1 MEKINSQEQNN
12 ELILN
17 AREAEVVHPQKGQ
30 SQPFRV
36 YDSQSDWQD
45 EIDRIIGKRLKEKR
59 ENESVAEKYRR
70 LSKLLNYYFG
80 TDNVLSL
87 QTVFANM
94 KRAAYAQSL
103 VQQADEKRLAS
114 GMDERKADIKRAVE
128 AYAQKTGRD
137 MRSLAENKDFLRYLW
152 ENGVDPE
159 EADLL
164 ANRGNIRED
173 ALEKAKQSIAASL
186 AAKKNRIAEN
196 GMTGL
201 QSAKKRKLNPDA
213 LTNADIDDIMRR
225 AQSGERI
232 SF

>member
-1 MEKINSQEQNN
+1 MEKINNREQNN

-17 AREAEVVHPQKGQ
+17 AREAEVVHPQEGQ
-30 SQPFRV
+30 AQPFKV
-36 YDSQSDWQD
+36 YDKQSDWQD

-80 TDNVLSL
+80 TDNVMSL

-103 VQQADEKRLAS
+103 VQQADEKRRAS
-114 GMDERKADIKRAVE
+114 GMDERKADIRRAVE

-164 ANRGNIRED
+164 ANKNNIRED

-196 GMTGL
+196 GMTGS
-201 QSAKKRKLNPDA
+201 QSAKKRKLSPDA
-213 LTNADIDDIMRR
+213 LTNAEIDDIMRR